1 MRVMFFGSYLK
12 DDAYPVNRVLLDGI
26 RSAGIDVQE
35 CRIDLWQGF
44 LHETLENG
52 FFKKAFLFFRAF
64 YCYPKLIWCYLRSAS
79 PDVIVVGYPGYIDI
93 ILARLLNIFSKRLL
107 ILVSFISLYDTVI
120 VDRGT
125 FKSNG
130 LVSRLLFILDRL
142 AFVSADKILVDT
154 QQVAVYYASIFK
166 VPQLRFHK
174 SLVGNVFDG
183 IRCRRIEHQK
193 QKFRVLFFGTY
204 VPLHGTQF
212 IVDAAIELRN
222 RPIEF
227 VFIGNGQE
235 FDVVRKK
242 AESACLSNVTF
253 RNTWHSITELA
264 QAMVDADVCLGIFG
278 TTPKAS
284 RVIPYKVFGAL
295 SLGRPVITRDSPAIQ
310 ELLVDEE
317 SVLLC
322 PPGNG
327 LALATCIERFRN
339 DTDLC
344 IRVSKEGK
352 RSYEQY
358 ASNEAIGKAFV
369 SSLVGENT

>member
-1 MRVMFFGSYLK
+1 MRVMFFGSYLI

-26 RSAGIDVQE
+26 RSAGIEVEE

-44 LHETLENG
+44 LHETLEKG
-52 FFKKAFLFFRAF
+52 FFKKALFLFRAF
-64 YCYPKLIWCYLRSAS
+64 YYYPKLIWCYLRCAS

-93 ILARLLNIFSKRLL
+93 ILARLLNVFSKRLL

-120 VDRGT
+120 VDRGA

-142 AFVSADKILVDT
+142 AFVSADRILVDT
-154 QQVAVYYASIFK
+154 QQVAGYYASVFK
-166 VPQLRFHK
+166 LPQLRFHK

-183 IRCRRIEHQK
+183 IACKRIEHQK
-193 QKFRVLFFGTY
+193 KKFRVLFFGTY
-204 VPLHGTQF
+204 VPLHGAQF

-227 VFIGNGQE
+227 VFIGKGQE
-235 FDVVRKK
+235 FEDIREKTEI
-242 AESACLSNVTF
+242 ASLRNITF
-253 RNTWHSITELA
+253 NKTWHSVSELA

-295 SLGRPVITRDSPAIQ
+295 ALGRPVITRDSPAIK
-310 ELLVDEE
+310 ELLVDDE

-322 PPGNG
+322 PPGDG

-344 IRVSKEGK
+344 FRIGKEGK
-352 RSYEQY
+352 KSYEQY
-358 ASNEAIGKAFV
+358 ASNEAIGRAFV
-369 SSLVGENT
+369 GSLAGEKV